1 MACRRH
7 VDGGG
12 LSQFDEG
19 GVLRGVDKRRWGFKD
34 GDELFFLEH
43 PVCKLSIKRIKLI
56 LLFEL
61 SYMNSNFA
69 LTLGDLNPAF
79 NNQALVC
86 AYK

>member
-1 MACRRH
+1 MLIKE
-7 VDGGG
+7 DG
-12 LSQFDEG
+12 
-19 GVLRGVDKRRWGFKD
+19 VKD

-43 PVCKLSIKRIKLI
+43 PVSKLSIKRIKLI

-69 LTLGDLNPAF
+69 VTLGYLNPAF
-79 NNQALVC
+79 NNQAPVR